1 MTSWFEGE
9 GDSGVGGV
17 LLVDPGYVGVEQH
30 TQFAVMDGYSCSS
43 VVLVSE

>member
-30 TQFAVMDGYSCSS
+30 TQLAFMDGYSGSS
-43 VVLVSE
+43 VVLAGE